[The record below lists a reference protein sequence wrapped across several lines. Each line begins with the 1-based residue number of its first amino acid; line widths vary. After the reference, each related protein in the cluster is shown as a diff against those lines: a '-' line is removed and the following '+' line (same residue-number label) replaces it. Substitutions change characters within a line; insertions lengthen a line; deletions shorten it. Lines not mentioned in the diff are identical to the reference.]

1 MSIAKE
7 NTSAALL
14 KVVLPS
20 KISGA
25 ANRAAGFSVKYA
37 MDPESDTVTMRSR
50 PAIHAWPEASMRM
63 FD

>member
-1 MSIAKE
+1 MSIANE
-7 NTSAALL
+7 NTSDALL

-25 ANRAAGFSVKYA
+25 ANRAEGFSVKYA
-37 MDPESDTVTMRSR
+37 MGPESDMVTMRSR